1 MFCPECGST
10 DKEMVGTICKD
21 CFLKEFQ
28 VLSIPSEELMVN
40 SCAHCNSHYING
52 KWKDAGIS
60 SEDLIYQTL
69 EDNIIINDLVKDI
82 EIGLEII
89 KMRGS
94 IAECHITADANV
106 LGEPINQEFDAEVK
120 INQTVCPDCSK
131 YNSGYYEAVIQ
142 LRAENRELTPEEIA
156 LADDIGYETLNKL
169 FQKSRMA
176 YLAQRA
182 ELKEGI
188 DYYIGSQKAARKLVS
203 ALRKHLG
210 GTTKESPRLISQDKS
225 TGKGLYRTW
234 ISIRLPEYHVD
245 DFIEYN
251 NIIAQVKSID
261 DNKILA
267 CNLETGD
274 NIKIL
279 WKESDNIKFHN
290 SINDVLITTIT
301 SKSPSE
307 IQILDPE
314 TFQPVDLPL
323 SENLKDLNIG
333 SEVKVIKINNRLYI
347 LS

>member
-10 DKEMVGTICKD
+10 DKEMVGNICKD
-21 CFLKEFQ
+21 CFLKDFQ
-28 VLSIPSEELMVN
+28 TLKIPSEDLIVT

-52 KWKDAGIS
+52 KWKDAGTTQ
-60 SEDLIYQTL
+60 EDLIYQTL
-69 EDNIIINDLVKDI
+69 EDNIVIDDFVDDI
-82 EIGLEII
+82 EIELEII

-94 IAECHITADANV
+94 IAECHINAEANV
-106 LGEPINQEFDAEVK
+106 LGESLNQEYDAEVR
-120 INQTVCPDCSK
+120 INQNVCPDCSK

-142 LRAENRELTPEEIA
+142 LRADNRELTEEEIN
-156 LADDIGYETLNKL
+156 LADNIGYETLNKL

-203 ALRKHLG
+203 ALRKQLG

-234 ISIRLPEYHVD
+234 ISIRLPEYHIN
-245 DFIEYN
+245 DFIEYE
-251 NIIAQVKSID
+251 NIIAQVKSMD
-261 DNKILA
+261 DNRILA
-267 CNLETGD
+267 INLETND

-279 WKESDNIKFHN
+279 WKESQNIKFQK
-290 SINDVLITTIT
+290 SIDDTLTTTIT

-323 SENLKDLNIG
+323 TENTSNLNIG
-333 SEVKVIKINNRLYI
+333 SEVKVIKINNKLYI

>member
-21 CFLKEFQ
+21 CFLKDFQ
-28 VLSIPSEELMVN
+28 VLSIPSEELIVTN
-40 SCAHCNSHYING
+40 CAHCNSHYING
-52 KWKDAGIS
+52 KWKDAGLTQ
-60 SEDLIYQTL
+60 EDLIYQTL
-69 EDNIIINDLVKDI
+69 EDNIIIDDLVKDI

-94 IAECHITADANV
+94 IAECHITADADV
-106 LGEPINQEFDAEVK
+106 LGESINQEYDTEVR

-142 LRAENRELTPEEIA
+142 LRAENRELTPEEVS
-156 LADDIGYETLNKL
+156 LADDIAYETLNKL

-203 ALRKHLG
+203 ALRKELG

-234 ISIRLPEYHVD
+234 ISIRLPEYHVN

-251 NIIAQVKSID
+251 GTIAQVKTID
-261 DNKILA
+261 DKRILA
-267 CNLETGD
+267 NNLENGN

-279 WKESDNIKFHN
+279 WKESDNIKFHK
-290 SINDVLITTIT
+290 SIDNALITTIT

-314 TFQPVDLPL
+314 TFQTVDLPL
-323 SENLKDLNIG
+323 TDTMSDLNIG
-333 SEVKVIKINNRLYI
+333 SEVKVIKINKRLYI

>member
-21 CFLKEFQ
+21 CFLKDFK
-28 VLSIPSEELMVN
+28 VLKIPSEELIVT

-52 KWKDAGIS
+52 KWKDAGATQ
-60 SEDLIYQTL
+60 EDLIYQTL
-69 EDNIIINDLVKDI
+69 EDNIVVDDLVDDI
-82 EIGLEII
+82 EIGLEIV

-94 IAECHITADANV
+94 IAECHITADADV
-106 LGEPINQEFDAEVK
+106 LEESLNQEYDAEVR

-142 LRAENRELTPEEIA
+142 LRADNRELTKEEIS

-176 YLAQRA
+176 YLAQRV

-203 ALRKHLG
+203 ALRKQLG

-234 ISIRLPEYHVD
+234 ISIRLPEYHID
-245 DFIEYN
+245 DFIEYEHN
-251 NIIAQVKSID
+251 IAQVKTID

-267 CNLETGD
+267 TNLETGD

-279 WKESDNIKFHN
+279 WKESDNIKFHK
-290 SINDVLITTIT
+290 SINDALITTVT

-314 TFQPVDLPL
+314 TFQPVDLELTDNISNL
-323 SENLKDLNIG
+323 SIG